1 MKEYAEL
8 LNPEANEFTTASST
22 EKLPTIIEESTDS
35 EQSDNENTASND
47 VPIDSLNGQ
56 GIERK
61 QQEGRKQPSFTT
73 TKSKLVSSKS
83 TLRTYMASLRVEK
96 TEMVT
101 RFAVNAHMPN

>member
-47 VPIDSLNGQ
+47 VPIDSLNPKAT
-56 GIERK
+56 IFL
-61 QQEGRKQPSFTT
+61 PT
-73 TKSKLVSSKS
+73 TKQ
-83 TLRTYMASLRVEK
+83 E
-96 TEMVT
+96 EMDKE
-101 RFAVNAHMPN
+101 